1 MKWNDFIQTAALIGI
16 LAVLVILM
24 IRQSRQAVDMY
35 ERETESLKEEV
46 EDLKVVRD
54 SLKGQLREA
63 DTILSKIVHEEI
75 SIDSADSI
83 IAQWERTKLR

>member
-1 MKWNDFIQTAALIGI
+1 MKWNSFLQTAL
-16 LAVLVILM
+16 LAVIMFLM
-24 IRQSRQAVDMY
+24 IRQNRQAVDMY

-63 DTILSKIVHEEI
+63 DTILTQIKNEEI

-83 IAQWERTKLR
+83 IANWERTRLR

>member
-63 DTILSKIVHEEI
+63 GTILSKIVHEEI

-83 IAQWERTKLR
+83 IAQWERSKLR

>member
-1 MKWNDFIQTAALIGI
+1 MKWIAIIQTAL
-16 LAVLVILM
+16 LTVLVILT
-24 IRQSRQAVDMY
+24 IRSNRQAVDMY
-35 ERETESLKEEV
+35 VQETESLKEEV
-46 EDLKVVRD
+46 EDLKVIRD

-63 DTILSKIVHEEI
+63 GTILNKIVHEEI

>member
-1 MKWNDFIQTAALIGI
+1 MKWNDFIQTAL
-16 LAVLVILM
+16 LAALVILT
-24 IRQSRQAVDMY
+24 ISQNRQAESLSDV
-35 ERETESLKEEV
+35 ESLKEEV

>member
-1 MKWNDFIQTAALIGI
+1 MKWNDFIQTAL
-16 LAVLVILM
+16 LAALVILT
-24 IRQSRQAVDMY
+24 ISQNRQAVDMY

-46 EDLKVVRD
+46 EGLKTVRD

>member
-1 MKWNDFIQTAALIGI
+1 MKWNDFIQTAL
-16 LAVLVILM
+16 LAALVILT
-24 IRQSRQAVDMY
+24 ISQNRQAESLSDV
-35 ERETESLKEEV
+35 ESLKEEV
-46 EDLKVVRD
+46 EDLKTVRD